1 MFADCSKR
9 DLKSLEECPRDLSL
23 SETEMNASRDNL
35 GTFPPVDLYFKL
47 KLKKTN
53 IKLQKHIW
61 ICKKVPPGFFSNS
74 LIWGLFGTWTIFFLW
89 CLNFGTKNP

>member
-9 DLKSLEECPRDLSL
+9 YLKSLEECPRDLSL

-53 IKLQKHIW
+53 IKLQKHI
-61 ICKKVPPGFFSNS
+61 CLDLQK
-74 LIWGLFGTWTIFFLW
+74 GTSRIF
-89 CLNFGTKNP
+89 